1 MSESGNPLNNLKH
14 QNNYMF
20 GHIEECEFEESHNVG
35 LASHRNDFKKNC
47 NNSRQKKQSLSSKKI
62 NRMINSAHIDE
73 EEEKEVDD
81 LSNEIDQRSNK
92 KGQYWIAK
100 NQKN

>member
-1 MSESGNPLNNLKH
+1 
-14 QNNYMF
+14 
-20 GHIEECEFEESHNVG
+20 
-35 LASHRNDFKKNC
+35 
-47 NNSRQKKQSLSSKKI
+47 
-62 NRMINSAHIDE
+62 MINSAHIDE

-100 NQKN
+100 N